1 MDQDESAADQRAIVL
16 ALDGE
21 THTLGNTLRDVM
33 WSHPHIEL
41 ASYTQEHPSVNEI
54 ILRCQTNAAIPA
66 EQGVVEA
73 LHITKAIL
81 SHMGDT
87 MAEAAK
93 RWEEQHGGG
102 GDGGQR
108 RQQRQQRQGD
118 GAAAMNED
126 S

>member
-1 MDQDESAADQRAIVL
+1 MDQEESAAEQRAIVL

-21 THTLGNTLRDVM
+21 THTLGNTLRDIM

-41 ASYTQEHPSVNEI
+41 ASYTQEHPSINEI

-81 SHMGDT
+81 GHMGES
-87 MAEAAK
+87 MAEAAE
-93 RWEEQHGGG
+93 RWEDQYGGG
-102 GDGGQR
+102 GGQQH
-108 RQQRQQRQGD
+108 QQREED
-118 GAAAMNED
+118 GAAAMDAD